1 MPSSHPTSTPIWAR
15 LCFVSALLLIPG
27 HIGAQ
32 NDESGQDK
40 SKPEQFTAT
49 AIVNNNLASGAGQ
62 LLISISRWS
71 SPDERE
77 TLVSTLLENG
87 PDALLKA
94 LQKTK
99 AVGSIRTPDSLAY
112 DLHYARA
119 TMLATGGRRIVL
131 ATDRPIGF
139 WEAANQ
145 PRTIDYPF
153 TVIQMEIG
161 ADGKGKGTLSYA
173 TKISAH
179 GDTIELENFATAPVM
194 LTNIREEGGA

>member
-1 MPSSHPTSTPIWAR
+1 MPGPHRTATYVWVRIC
-15 LCFVSALLLIPG
+15 LVSALLLIPS
-27 HIGAQ
+27 HIAAQ
-32 NDESGQDK
+32 KDRKAEDK
-40 SKPEQFTAT
+40 IKPEQFSAT

-62 LLISISRWS
+62 LLIRITRWS
-71 SPDERE
+71 SSEERE
-77 TLVSTLLENG
+77 MLVSTLLENG
-87 PDALLKA
+87 PDALLKS

-112 DLHYARA
+112 DLHYSRE
-119 TMLATGGRRIVL
+119 TMLAAGGRRIVL

-161 ADGKGKGTLSYA
+161 ADGKGRGTLSYA
-173 TKISAH
+173 TKIKAY
-179 GDTIELENFATAPVM
+179 GDTIELENFASAPAM
-194 LTNIREEGGA
+194 LTNIREEE